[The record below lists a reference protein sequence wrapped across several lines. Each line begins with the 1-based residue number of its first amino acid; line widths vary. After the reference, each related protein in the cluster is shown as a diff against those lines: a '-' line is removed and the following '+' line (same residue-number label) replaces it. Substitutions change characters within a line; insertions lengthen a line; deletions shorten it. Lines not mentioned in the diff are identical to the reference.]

1 MGLEDLADGLAVP
14 HLLVGPAG
22 EEGRDGRIAVGG
34 GEQEVPQIA
43 DGVVLDI
50 VHVAQCAERLRRQ
63 GLILEVI
70 ELDALEV
77 QAARSCSVG
86 IDGRS
91 HNAYYSDHWIGLD
104 GS

>member
-1 MGLEDLADGLAVP
+1 MM
-14 HLLVGPAG
+14 AG
-22 EEGRDGRIAVGG
+22 SLWAGVSE
-34 GEQEVPQIA
+34 EVPQIA

-50 VHVAQCAERLRRQ
+50 VHVAQRAERLGRQ

-77 QAARSCSVG
+77 QAARSCGVG

-91 HNAYYSDHWIGLD
+91 HNAYYSEYRIGPD
-104 GS
+104 G